1 MHDQIV
7 ETSSP
12 GFSADLLASFA
23 TGLAPR
29 LTLLETFLAKSSGQ
43 WWQLMIILL
52 HSLQQ
57 LIQDCPFQHN
67 DIVTIVQRNSP
78 QQVCRQ
84 FSHLGW
90 LSCLGDPG
98 PAQVFSNVKRAAEIV
113 KGSSF
118 HCILTPSVIIIVA
131 SKAFGAWLPQEFA
144 LDWEFHD
151 KVRHLKYFWGG
162 SSHNLDSKDSLF
174 IITIIS
180 PDLLP
185 CHKLLLTWTD
195 QRTGLRILNLFK
207 NSSAIS
213 KTHFRPFPIWSVR
226 AKYGY
231 KPPTSAW
238 VWMHRNVPKY

>member
-1 MHDQIV
+1 MVTIDDHF
-7 ETSSP
+7 SP
-12 GFSADLLASFA
+12 SLLA
-23 TGLAPR
+23 
-29 LTLLETFLAKSSGQ
+29 
-43 WWQLMIILL
+43 
-52 HSLQQ
+52 
-57 LIQDCPFQHN
+57 LIQDCPFPQNH
-67 DIVTIVQRNSP
+67 IFTCVQRNSP
-78 QQVCRQ
+78 QQVCGQ
-84 FSHLGW
+84 FPHLGW

-118 HCILTPSVIIIVA
+118 HCITPSVIIIVA

-151 KVRHLKYFWGG
+151 KVREFKYFPGG

-180 PDLLP
+180 PGLLP

-195 QRTGLRILNLFK
+195 QRTGLKILNLFK

-213 KTHFRPFPIWSVR
+213 ITHIRPFPIWSVR

-238 VWMHRNVPKY
+238 VWMLRNAPKAKIPRLGILAYPLQPDACEPM